1 MMTLPLLISLIAL
14 NLIPA
19 KHFLVQTE
27 DKKVGFKEEVERF
40 EEDNS
45 ELLTEKQVK
54 VLLGVLPQAGKA
66 EQIYNNLSKSVQ
78 NAIRKKLHKSFGNDQ
93 KAVSLPL
100 TL

>member
-1 MMTLPLLISLIAL
+1 MNLPLLISLIAL
-14 NLIPA
+14 KLVQA

-54 VLLGVLPQAGKA
+54 VLLGALPQAGKA

-93 KAVSLPL
+93 KAVRLPL

>member
-1 MMTLPLLISLIAL
+1 MNLPPLISLIAL
-14 NLIPA
+14 KLIQA

-54 VLLGVLPQAGKA
+54 VLLGALPGKA

-93 KAVSLPL
+93 KAVRLPL

>member
-1 MMTLPLLISLIAL
+1 MILPPLISLIAL
-14 NLIPA
+14 NLIKA

-27 DKKVGFKEEVERF
+27 DKEVGFKEEVERF

-54 VLLGVLPQAGKA
+54 VLLGALPGKA

-93 KAVSLPL
+93 KAVRLPL